1 MDIMKTIVEK
11 ETLVKIVR
19 SLAEIN
25 GFKIREDIRTDWIP
39 YIEDEDVNFTFLQSF
54 DFQEYKETG
63 IALTYITLNVSVKR
77 MGGNPTVTDL
87 RKTAARVNNAA
98 SFMEVFNGKHY
109 AVEEK

>member
-1 MDIMKTIVEK
+1 MDTMKTIVEK
-11 ETLVKIVR
+11 ETLVKIIR

-25 GFKIREDIRTDWIP
+25 GFKIREDITDWIP
-39 YIEDEDVNFTFLQSF
+39 YIEDEDVNFTFHQGF
-54 DFQEYKETG
+54 DFKEYKETG

-98 SFMEVFNGKHY
+98 SFMEVFNGKQY